1 MLLKIGQLA
10 RQTGLTVRTLHHYD
24 AIGLLRP
31 SGRADNGYRLYNRAD
46 VARLHQV
53 QALRRLGLSLEEAGA
68 LLAGEHADTG
78 AIVAQQIAQL
88 NSQIE
93 NATLLRDRLQRLQE
107 DFVAAAEPDLQE
119 WLATLE
125 LMAIFDKHLTPEETA
140 RWRTH
145 AQAGRA
151 EEGRAW
157 KALTEEIHGL
167 IRSKVPPDAQ
177 QAQDSARRWMALV
190 DPHLKR
196 SPQLMLKMDA
206 LYRDQP
212 DLQAAAG
219 MDHLL
224 FEYVG
229 EAAAHYRL
237 ALYARHL
244 TPAQL
249 DAMRERFLRHP
260 NGVWVAFCRDLGA
273 LMEGGVAPGDPAVQ
287 SLCQRWRVLFDECYG
302 SDPEVKARILYAQ
315 ANDPQLM
322 LGSVWDTPLRAYL
335 DAGLAHLDVQETKL
349 QEASHV

>member
-1 MLLKIGQLA
+1 MLLKIGELA

-31 SGRADNGYRLYNRAD
+31 SGRAENGYRQYNRND
-46 VARLHQV
+46 VARLHQI

-68 LLAGEHADTG
+68 LLAGENADIG
-78 AIVAQQIAQL
+78 AIVAQQIAHL

-107 DFVAAAEPDLQE
+107 DFVTAAEPDLQE

-125 LMAIFDKHLTPEETA
+125 LMAIFDKHLTLEETA

-145 AQAGRA
+145 AQASRA
-151 EEGRAW
+151 DEGRAW
-157 KALTEEIHGL
+157 KELAEHIHGL
-167 IRSKVPPDAQ
+167 IRARVPPASPDAQ
-177 QAQDSARRWMALV
+177 DCARRWMALV

-219 MDHLL
+219 LDHLL

-249 DAMRERFLRHP
+249 EGMRESFLRHP
-260 NGVWVAFCRDLGA
+260 NGLWVALCRDLGA
-273 LMEGGVAPGDPAVQ
+273 LMDTGAAPADPAVQ
-287 SLCQRWRVLFDECYG
+287 ALCLRWRQLFAECYG
-302 SDPEVKARILYAQ
+302 SDPEVKARILHAQ
-315 ANDPQLM
+315 ATDPQLM

-335 DAGLAHLDVQETKL
+335 DAGLAHLEP

>member
-24 AIGLLRP
+24 AIGLLHP

-46 VARLHQV
+46 IARLHQV

-68 LLAGEHADTG
+68 LLAGEQADIG

-107 DFVAAAEPDLQE
+107 DFVAAAEPDLEE

-125 LMAIFDKHLTPEETA
+125 LMAIFDEHLTPEETA

-145 AQAGRA
+145 AQSSRA
-151 EEGRAW
+151 DEGRAW
-157 KALTEEIHGL
+157 KALAEHIHEL
-167 IRSKVPPDAQ
+167 IRTKVPPDAP

-224 FEYVG
+224 FAYVG

-237 ALYARHL
+237 GLYARHL
-244 TPAQL
+244 TPEQL
-249 DAMRERFLRHP
+249 AAMREGFLRHP

-273 LMEGGVAPGDPAVQ
+273 LMEAGVAPDDPAVQ
-287 SLCQRWRVLFDECYG
+287 ALCLCWHQLFEECYG
-302 SDPEVKARILYAQ
+302 SDPDVKARILHAQ

-335 DAGLAHLDVQETKL
+335 DAGLAHLDAQETSA

>member
-10 RQTGLTVRTLHHYD
+10 KQTGLTVRTLHHYD

-46 VARLHQV
+46 IARLHQV

-68 LLAGEHADTG
+68 LLAGEQADIG

-125 LMAIFDKHLTPEETA
+125 LMAIFDKHLTPEENA

-145 AQAGRA
+145 AQVNRA

-157 KALTEEIHGL
+157 KELTGHIHEL
-167 IRSKVPPDAQ
+167 IRNKVPPDSP

-196 SPQLMLKMDA
+196 SPQLMLKMDS

-224 FEYVG
+224 FAYIG

-249 DAMRERFLRHP
+249 EAMRTRFLRHP
-260 NGVWVAFCRDLGA
+260 NGAWVALCRDLGA
-273 LMEGGVAPGDPAVQ
+273 LMEAGVAAGDPAVQ
-287 SLCQRWRVLFDECYG
+287 ALCLRWRALFEDCYG
-302 SDPEVKARILYAQ
+302 SDPEVKARILHAQ
-315 ANDPQLM
+315 ANDPELM

-335 DAGLAHLDVQETKL
+335 DAGLEYLDAQET
-349 QEASHV
+349 SHA

>member
-46 VARLHQV
+46 IARLHQI
-53 QALRRLGLSLEEAGA
+53 QALRRLGLSLEEAGT
-68 LLAGEHADTG
+68 LLAGENADIG

-107 DFVAAAEPDLQE
+107 DFVTAAEPDLQE
-119 WLATLE
+119 WLSTLE
-125 LMAIFDKHLTPEETA
+125 LMAIFDKHLTLEETA

-145 AQAGRA
+145 AQTSRA
-151 EEGRAW
+151 DEGRAW
-157 KALTEEIHGL
+157 KELAEHIHGL
-167 IRSKVPPDAQ
+167 IRARVPPESE

-206 LYRDQP
+206 LYREQP

-224 FEYVG
+224 FEYIG

-249 DAMRERFLRHP
+249 DNMRERFLRHP
-260 NGVWVAFCRDLGA
+260 NSLWVALCRDLGA
-273 LMEGGVAPGDPAVQ
+273 LMEEGAAPGDPAVQ
-287 SLCQRWRVLFDECYG
+287 ALCLRWRQLFAECYG
-302 SDPEVKARILYAQ
+302 SDPEVKTRILYAQ

-322 LGSVWDTPLRAYL
+322 LGSVWDTPLRDYL
-335 DAGLAHLDVQETKL
+335 EAGLQHLEA

>member
-31 SGRADNGYRLYNRAD
+31 SGRADNGYRMYNRDD

-68 LLAGEHADTG
+68 LLAGESTGIG
-78 AIVAQQIAQL
+78 AIVAQQIDQL
-88 NSQIE
+88 NTQIE
-93 NATLLRDRLQRLQE
+93 NATLLRDRLLRMQD
-107 DFVAAAEPDLQE
+107 DFASAAEPDLQE

-125 LMAIFDKHLTPEETA
+125 LMAIFDKHLTPEEAA
-140 RWRTH
+140 RWRSH
-145 AQAGRA
+145 AHGSRA
-151 EEGRAW
+151 DEGRAW
-157 KALTEEIHGL
+157 KALAQEIHSL
-167 IRSKVPPDAQ
+167 IAAKLPPDTP
-177 QAQDSARRWMALV
+177 QAQDIARRWMAMV

-219 MDHLL
+219 MDHVL

-229 EAAAHYRL
+229 SAAAHYRL

-249 DAMRERFLRHP
+249 DAMRERFLRYP
-260 NGVWVAFCRDLGA
+260 NGAWVALCRDLGA
-273 LMEGGVAPGDPAVQ
+273 LMEQGTPADAPAVQ
-287 SLCQRWRVLFDECYG
+287 ALCLRWRQLFDECYG
-302 SDPEVKARILYAQ
+302 SDPDVKARILHAQ

-335 DAGLAHLDVQETKL
+335 DAGLQHLEAG
-349 QEASHV
+349 EASHA

>member
-10 RQTGLTVRTLHHYD
+10 RQSGLTVRTLHHYD

-31 SGRADNGYRLYNRAD
+31 SGRADNGYRLYNRD
-46 VARLHQV
+46 DIARLHQI

-68 LLAGEHADTG
+68 LLAGENADIG
-78 AIVAQQIAQL
+78 AIVVQQIAQL

-107 DFVAAAEPDLQE
+107 DFVTAAEPDLQE
-119 WLATLE
+119 WLTTLE
-125 LMAIFDKHLTPEETA
+125 LMAIFDQHLTPEETE
-140 RWRTH
+140 RWRAH
-145 AQAGRA
+145 ARASRA
-151 EEGRAW
+151 EEGRSW
-157 KALTEEIHGL
+157 KELAEHIHGL
-167 IRSKVPPDAQ
+167 IRARVPPASPE
-177 QAQDSARRWMALV
+177 AQDCARRWMALV

-224 FEYVG
+224 FDYVG

-249 DAMRERFLRHP
+249 DGMRERFLRHP
-260 NGVWVAFCRDLGA
+260 NGLWVALCRELGG
-273 LMEGGVAPGDPAVQ
+273 LMEEGVAPADPAVQ
-287 SLCQRWRVLFDECYG
+287 QLCLRWRQLFDECYG
-302 SDPEVKARILYAQ
+302 SDPEVKARILHAQ
-315 ANDPQLM
+315 ASDPQLM
-322 LGSVWDTPLRAYL
+322 LGSVWDTPLRDYL
-335 DAGLAHLDVQETKL
+335 QAGLRHLEEQEAK
-349 QEASHV
+349 EASHA